1 VCAPI
6 DPDGE
11 DWAAALRLRDR
22 VRAAILKHCG
32 EPDLARALPAQDAT
46 S

>member
-1 VCAPI
+1 V
-6 DPDGE
+6 
-11 DWAAALRLRDR
+11 RLRDR

-32 EPDLARALPAQDAT
+32 EPDLAPAARKGDAT